1 MTTPQLP
8 DPEDVRIVNR
18 IMEAMAMSEAT
29 ERFRRLF
36 EANGR
41 RLMASTVGSL
51 NTLGLSV
58 NIPDHL
64 ARQIIARG
72 GSNLLGMD
80 IEGQTRRALF
90 RGLAESRAQGLAP
103 SSAATRRLI
112 GQHVTEGR
120 FVNAGPKYRAR
131 LIARTE
137 TMVAQNESTLAAYEG
152 TTAVQAVEAVD
163 DQVGHGDAP
172 CSVRN
177 GEVYSIAEARG
188 IQDHPNGTLRW
199 LPITR

>member
-1 MTTPQLP
+1 
-8 DPEDVRIVNR
+8 
-18 IMEAMAMSEAT
+18 MSEAT

-103 SSAATRRLI
+103 SSC
-112 GQHVTEGR
+112 G
-120 FVNAGPKYRAR
+120 N
-131 LIARTE
+131 
-137 TMVAQNESTLAAYEG
+137 
-152 TTAVQAVEAVD
+152 
-163 DQVGHGDAP
+163 HGD
-172 CSVRN
+172 
-177 GEVYSIAEARG
+177 
-188 IQDHPNGTLRW
+188 
-199 LPITR
+199 

>member
-8 DPEDVRIVNR
+8 DPEDVRIVNA
-18 IMEAMAMSEAT
+18 IMEALAMSEAT
-29 ERFRRLF
+29 ERGSGDSSRPT
-36 EANGR
+36 AR

-112 GQHVTEGR
+112 GQHVT
-120 FVNAGPKYRAR
+120 AGSR
-131 LIARTE
+131 
-137 TMVAQNESTLAAYEG
+137 S
-152 TTAVQAVEAVD
+152 
-163 DQVGHGDAP
+163 
-172 CSVRN
+172 
-177 GEVYSIAEARG
+177 
-188 IQDHPNGTLRW
+188 
-199 LPITR
+199 